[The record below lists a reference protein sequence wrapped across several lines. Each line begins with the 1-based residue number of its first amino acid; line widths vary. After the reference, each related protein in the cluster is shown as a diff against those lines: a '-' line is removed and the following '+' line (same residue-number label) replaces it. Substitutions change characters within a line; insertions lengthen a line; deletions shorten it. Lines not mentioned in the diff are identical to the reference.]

1 MFKIQKLWRR
11 GPYRLCCS
19 IGFALL
25 IVAAVLVLITPTY
38 AATRTMAQVRV
49 PQALPLNAHIYL
61 ATDALRPVFQ
71 ERIDA
76 QVPST
81 FASTLKGITD
91 GIPGDSRDWAS
102 KMAKVLIQPSAML
115 TGLSPQAG
123 GMVTSMRI
131 SLYPGDPRPIDAN
144 LLVRFSVLNAT
155 TIQVSAFPLQG
166 SPTLVN
172 GPLTTLPTPLGQLQ
186 SIHTTPGCGT
196 NALDVGMQLPINLD
210 APAATQNAVFTQ
222 GQPGSSTLVS
232 WQEPASAKAG
242 THAYVEIPASSLS
255 TLGPGLGVLSL
266 GNDLFAR
273 NIQLSVS
280 GNQLVATSD
289 ITLGTSLKLAKATT
303 TILPLARQGKL
314 AIQVQKT
321 TVTIFSIFTFPY
333 DTYNSQI
340 EQELNGKLGGALGDK
355 FTLDTASIGPNGN
368 VPCAMGDS
376 MILSVTAP
384 GGLF

>member
-1 MFKIQKLWRR
+1 MFKIQQLGRYA
-11 GPYRLCCS
+11 PYRLRNV
-19 IGFALL
+19 ALGL
-25 IVAAVLVLITPTY
+25 LMVGVVLVLITPVY
-38 AATRTMAQVRV
+38 AATRTMIQTRV
-49 PQALPLNAHIYL
+49 QQALPLNAHIYL

-81 FASTLKGITD
+81 VASTLKGITD
-91 GIPGDSRDWAS
+91 GMPGDTHDWAA
-102 KMAKVLIQPSAML
+102 KMAKVLIQPSATL

-131 SLYPGDPRPIDAN
+131 SLYPGDPKPIDAN
-144 LLVRFSVLNAT
+144 LLVRFTVLNAT

-166 SPTLVN
+166 SPTLVS

-186 SIHTTPGCGT
+186 NIHTTPGCGA

-210 APAATQNAVFTQ
+210 APATTQNAAFTR
-222 GQPGSSTLVS
+222 GQSSRTTLAS
-232 WQEPASAKAG
+232 WQEPASATAG

-289 ITLGTSLKLAKATT
+289 ITLGKSLKLAQATT
-303 TILPLARQGKL
+303 TIMPLAQQGKL

-340 EQELNGKLGGALGDK
+340 QQELNSKLGSALGGK
-355 FTLDTASIGPNGN
+355 FTLNTASIGPNSN
-368 VPCAMGDS
+368 VPCAAGDS

-384 GGLF
+384 GSLF